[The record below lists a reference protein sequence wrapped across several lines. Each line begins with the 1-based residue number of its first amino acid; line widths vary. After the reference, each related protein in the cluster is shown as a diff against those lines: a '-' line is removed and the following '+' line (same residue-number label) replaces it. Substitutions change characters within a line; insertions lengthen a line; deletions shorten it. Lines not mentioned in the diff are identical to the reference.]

1 MYTKEVFKITLK
13 TTNVFKITVKDKLFI
28 K

>member
-1 MYTKEVFKITLK
+1 MYTKEIFKIIIK
-13 TTNVFKITVKDKLFI
+13 DKKVFKITVKDKLFI